1 MRLTAILTA
10 ALSSATLASAIVRR
24 GVADA
29 PDAIDCAYLISF
41 PAGVDTEA
49 ALAKHFAATGTQY
62 FIRATNNNEF
72 GNFASFQIVGECSL
86 TNHIETIQGATYYS
100 IVREMSRPAPMVAAP
115 AETQPNQELIHS
127 ITGVNDAR
135 SKLNLTGK
143 GIKVAVV
150 DSGVYYKHPALG
162 GCIGPNCKVIGGYD
176 FVGDAYTG
184 SAGAPQPDNDPIDN
198 CSDVSHGTH
207 VAGIIAAD
215 ARNITDA
222 GFVPTFA
229 FTGVAPEASIL
240 AYRVFG
246 CTGSVGNDIITAAL
260 YRAAADGANVIN
272 LSLGGGPSYNDDP
285 QDIAAEVIAKKGV
298 MVIASAGNSG
308 AAGIQTTGN
317 PGNSKGAISVA
328 SFDNVVAPY
337 ASITVDGVP
346 FIYGLGSNAKFVP
359 GQVLDVLVNNLDAE
373 DLDIQDDGI
382 GAPKVNAA
390 GKALLIRW
398 GDTSKGGSA
407 ARCGYA
413 FKAGAVACI
422 LYSNNWAMASIAGS
436 PDIPSMFISNDG
448 GKAIIAAFKAG
459 RVPKVIFTTDQYMS
473 VLPTKA
479 TVSDF
484 SSIGID
490 NELFL
495 KPDIG
500 GIGGQ
505 VLSTLSPFAAGKS
518 GYSSPYGVMS
528 GTSMAA
534 PYVAG
539 CTALF
544 LQAKGSISFEEA
556 RAYLQNTADPKN
568 IFMKNST
575 HSPSYQGSGLI
586 NVYDAVTSDTL
597 VLPSKIELKDSDKF
611 ASDGD
616 FTIYNNKDA
625 PITYYISNKVAS
637 TVNPYVLGD
646 DFTADAKTMVLN
658 DDVYVSFQFSQETVT
673 VPAKSSVKITYKATL
688 LKSADGLWPIFGG
701 YIKVSQRQDLDIT
714 IPYVGVSGSYKN
726 RPVWVKKSPSL
737 AARWGAQYGLT
748 ARNLASGLYKDLS
761 FNKLTENSIVNGT
774 AGAAALAIPATTS
787 KSAVIEVLYQGADSS
802 ILTAA
807 GFNVSE
813 PIIVRFIDIAAKAA
827 RPGVW
832 TPLQRVT
839 YAAAQSVKAPA
850 LLGFTGRAYNAL
862 GYSAPLPAG
871 PYKMKFSALKNLVD
885 GTSPSDYDTILTP
898 TFYLVYDVL
907 PNIPTASSSSSTASS
922 IAPSTS
928 TSSVAASSSTS
939 SAAVSS
945 SASSAAASSSTSS
958 AAASS
963 STSSAVASSSTSSA
977 AASSSTTGAAAS
989 SSTTGAAASSSTT
1002 GAAASSSTTGAA
1014 ASSSTFS
1021 ASASSATGASVATS
1035 ATGASAASSATGASA
1050 TGASATGASATG
1062 ASAASS
1068 ATGAPADPS
1077 KSTVY
1082 VPVTNGGY
1090 QVTSQP
1096 VPPASVKPSNLYKA
1110 GAISTGVSVVAAA
1123 FVAVFAF

>member
-29 PDAIDCAYLISF
+29 PDAIDCAYLITF

-337 ASITVDGVP
+337 ASITVDGAP

-373 DLDIQDDGI
+373 DQDIQDDGI

-459 RVPKVIFTTDQYMS
+459 KVPKVIFTTDQYMS

-505 VLSTLSPFAAGKS
+505 VLSTLSPFASAKS

-544 LQAKGSISFEEA
+544 LQAKGKISFEEA

-611 ASDGD
+611 ASEGD

-726 RPVWVKKSPSL
+726 RPIWVKKSPSL

-748 ARNLASGLYKDLS
+748 AKNLASGLYKDFS

-774 AGAAALAIPATTS
+774 AGVPALAVPATTS

-839 YAAAQSVKAPA
+839 YAAAQSVKAPS

-862 GYSAPLPAG
+862 GYSAALPAG

-907 PNIPTASSSSSTASS
+907 PPIPTASSSSSTASS

-928 TSSVAASSSTS
+928 SVVASSSTT
-939 SAAVSS
+939 SAAASS
-945 SASSAAASSSTSS
+945 SSAAASSSTAAASSSTAAASSSS

-963 STSSAVASSSTSSA
+963 STAAASSSSA
-977 AASSSTTGAAAS
+977 AASSSSAAAS
-989 SSTTGAAASSSTT
+989 SSSAAASSSS
-1002 GAAASSSTTGAA
+1002 AAASSAT
-1014 ASSSTFS
+1014 S
-1021 ASASSATGASVATS
+1021 ASVATSATSASAASSATGASAATSATGASPASS

-1050 TGASATGASATG
+1050 
-1062 ASAASS
+1062 ASS
-1068 ATGAPADPS
+1068 ATGAPAEPS
-1077 KSTVY
+1077 KSTAY

-1110 GAISTGVSVVAAA
+1110 GAISRGVSVVAAA

>member
-10 ALSSATLASAIVRR
+10 ALSTATLASAIVRR

-41 PAGVDTEA
+41 PEGVDTEA
-49 ALAKHFAATGTQY
+49 ALAKHFAALGTQY

-86 TNHIETIQGATYYS
+86 TNHIESIEGATYYS
-100 IVREMSRPAPMVAAP
+100 IVREMTRPAPMVAAP
-115 AETQPNQELIHS
+115 AETQPNQEMIHS

-135 SKLNLTGK
+135 SKLNLTGR
-143 GIKVAVV
+143 GIKVAVI

-162 GCIGPNCKVIGGYD
+162 GCFGPNCKVIGGYD
-176 FVGDAYTG
+176 LVGDAYTG

-308 AAGIQTTGN
+308 TAGIQTTGN

-337 ASITVDGVP
+337 AAITVDGAP
-346 FIYGLGSNAKFVP
+346 YIYGLGSNAKFVP
-359 GQVLDVLVNNLDAE
+359 GQVLDVLVNNPDAE

-448 GKAIIAAFKAG
+448 GKAILAAFKAG
-459 RVPKVIFTTDQYMS
+459 KVPKVIFTTDQYMS

-500 GIGGQ
+500 GVGGQ

-518 GYSSPYGVMS
+518 GYSTPYGVMS

-544 LQAKGSISFEEA
+544 LQSKGKLPFEQV

-568 IFMKNST
+568 IFMQNST

-611 ASDGD
+611 ASDGE

-658 DDVYVSFQFSQETVT
+658 DDVHVSFKFSEETVT
-673 VPAKSSVKITYKATL
+673 VPAKSSVKITYKAKL

-748 ARNLASGLYKDLS
+748 AKNLASGLYKDFS

-774 AGAAALAIPATTS
+774 AGVPALAIPATTS
-787 KSAVIEVLYQGADSS
+787 KSAVIEVIYQGDAKVM
-802 ILTAA
+802 TAA

-832 TPLQRVT
+832 SPLQRVT
-839 YAAAQSVKAPA
+839 YAAAQSVKAPS

-862 GYSAPLPAG
+862 GYSAALPAG

-907 PNIPTASSSSSTASS
+907 PNIPT
-922 IAPSTS
+922 
-928 TSSVAASSSTS
+928 TS
-939 SAAVSS
+939 SAAVT
-945 SASSAAASSSTSS
+945 SAASTTSS

-963 STSSAVASSSTSSA
+963 SAATTSSA
-977 AASSSTTGAAAS
+977 AASSSAIPTSSAAAS
-989 SSTTGAAASSSTT
+989 SATTSSATHATAS
-1002 GAAASSSTTGAA
+1002 
-1014 ASSSTFS
+1014 S
-1021 ASASSATGASVATS
+1021 ASASAATSATSASAATS
-1035 ATGASAASSATGASA
+1035 ATGASAATSAT
-1050 TGASATGASATG
+1050 SATG
-1062 ASAASS
+1062 ASAATS
-1068 ATGAPADPS
+1068 ATGASAATSATGASAATSATGASAATSATGASAATTATDASAASSATTASAAPAESS
-1077 KSTVY
+1077 KSA
-1082 VPVTNGGY
+1082 GGY
-1090 QVTSQP
+1090 QATSQP
-1096 VPPASVKPSNLYKA
+1096 APASVKPSNLYKA
-1110 GAISTGVSVVAAA
+1110 GAVSTGASVVAAA